1 MEMWKDVTGYEG
13 IYKISDLGRVLSVER
28 FDKRGFRRKEKIL
41 KQTINSRGY
50 KYVVFQDN
58 KSKVVHRLV
67 AREFVSNPDK
77 KPCPNHINGIKTD
90 NRPVNLEWV
99 TYSENSIHACATGL
113 RKTPRGECNHNA
125 VITNAEASQIRM
137 EYKDSN
143 VTQKQLSEKFKISI
157 SSISKIIRNET
168 YITERGN

>member
-1 MEMWKDVTGYEG
+1 MWKDVTGYEG

-77 KPCPNHINGIKTD
+77 KPCPNHINGIK
-90 NRPVNLEWV
+90 N
-99 TYSENSIHACATGL
+99 G
-113 RKTPRGECNHNA
+113 
-125 VITNAEASQIRM
+125 
-137 EYKDSN
+137 
-143 VTQKQLSEKFKISI
+143 
-157 SSISKIIRNET
+157 
-168 YITERGN
+168 